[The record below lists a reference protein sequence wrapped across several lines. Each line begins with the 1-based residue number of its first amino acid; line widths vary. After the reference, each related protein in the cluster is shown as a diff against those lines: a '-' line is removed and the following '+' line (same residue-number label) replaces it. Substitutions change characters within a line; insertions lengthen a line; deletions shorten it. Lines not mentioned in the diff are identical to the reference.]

1 MKKYIMIILAAI
13 STLSLSF
20 TAEAYTREELENQMR
35 NDMSAAYSTYKGSSS
50 SSSIIVSADV
60 SGSSGTS
67 GGTSSSTS
75 TGGSSSGTSSGG
87 GFSGGS
93 GSGLFSNLINSGAE
107 IFEGMKSIIFAVSG
121 LGIVGVAI
129 GGFFGNL
136 NWKWLSAIIIG
147 LMVIAG
153 AGGILQYIAGDSA
166 VSSINIQDSLKN
178 AG

>member
-1 MKKYIMIILAAI
+1 M
-13 STLSLSF
+13 SLSF
-20 TAEAYTREELENQMR
+20 SVKAYTQEPEKQFQASIDEDYFMH
-35 NDMSAAYSTYKGSSS
+35 SSS
-50 SSSIIVSADV
+50 LTSTSIIGGADT
-60 SGSSGTS
+60 SGSSGTN
-67 GGTSSSTS
+67 S
-75 TGGSSSGTSSGG
+75 TGETT
-87 GFSGGS
+87 GS
-93 GSGLFSNLINSGAE
+93 GSPGSGSSGSGGFTGGASGGLFSNLINSGAE

-166 VSSINIQDSLKN
+166 VSSIKIQDSLKN